1 MSKGGPVG
9 DRSVS
14 EHGQWPEGLSVARTR
29 VARPTGTLNQMRR
42 FYGELLGLPELGSFE
57 GHAGYSGVFF
67 GLPGLD
73 HHLEF
78 TQQENGSPCPPP
90 TRDSLLVLYFNDGV
104 ADRPDR
110 GTADS
115 RRSSTG
121 RTREPVLDDDRRQR
135 DRGRSGRLARGV
147 GEAASLKRSSRA
159 AFTMT
164 A

>member
-14 EHGQWPEGLSVARTR
+14 EHAQWPEGLPVARTR
-29 VARPTGTLNQMRR
+29 VARPTDRLNQMRR

-78 TQQENGSPCPPP
+78 TQHEKRKSVP
-90 TRDSLLVLYFNDGV
+90 
-104 ADRPDR
+104 
-110 GTADS
+110 
-115 RRSSTG
+115 STDQG
-121 RTREPVLDDDRRQR
+121 QPVGPLFQ
-135 DRGRSGRLARGV
+135 
-147 GEAASLKRSSRA
+147 
-159 AFTMT
+159 
-164 A
+164 